1 MYRGSKPDEKVIL
14 KKDLKPAEK
23 KPEEKKQEAQKPT
36 KDKKPIEQK
45 TKDKGNVDNTGNSS
59 EKKNQ

>member
-1 MYRGSKPDEKVIL
+1 LYRGSKPDEKVIL
-14 KKDLKPAEK
+14 KKDL